1 MPTLCVG
8 TQITVS
14 SGMATPSSGYG
25 TLRIFMNT
33 STGRRLVPKL
43 LETLPSYTR
52 EFFAADVIAGITVGL
67 VALPLAMAFA
77 ISSGVPPEAGIY
89 TAIIGGFIVSLLGGS
104 RCQISG
110 PTGAFVVIVAGIVT
124 EFGVSGLLMCTAMAG
139 VLLLLMG
146 LTGLGAAVRFI
157 PRSVT
162 IGFTNGI
169 AVLIASTQIKEFFGL
184 ELNTV
189 PSEFLPRMI
198 ALAKSAGTIS
208 VLSTLVAIGTIAI
221 ISLWPR
227 VTKKIPG
234 SIVALLAMTAACA
247 IFSAPLATI
256 GTRFGGIPTGLPAV
270 SIPEFR
276 FDLVQPL
283 LPSAFVVAML
293 AAIESLLSAV
303 VADNMSGDR
312 HKPDAELVAQGVANL
327 VVPMFGGIPVT
338 GAIARTATNIRSGAT
353 SPVSGLV
360 HALTL
365 LAIVLAAAPL
375 ARFIPLPALAGIL
388 MVVAYRMGEWR
399 EIPAILR
406 LPSPDRLVWAG
417 TFALT
422 VFADLTVAVQV
433 GMVLAALLY
442 IHNVS
447 MTTTVGAVTDDT
459 LGDGEPR
466 VIADKYIP
474 VYCSVIRIRG
484 PFMFGATDK
493 LEHVASELNK
503 FGPIVVLKVTY
514 MSVIDG
520 TGIHALESLAARLR
534 DAGRSL
540 IICGAQKQPLELIQR
555 SRLMMLVGR
564 KNLQPHLEAALERAA
579 IIYGGFDDPRVRV
592 PA

>member
-1 MPTLCVG
+1 MN
-8 TQITVS
+8 IA
-14 SGMATPSSGYG
+14 SGH
-25 TLRIFMNT
+25 
-33 STGRRLVPKL
+33 RLAPKL
-43 LETLPSYTR
+43 LETLPESTR
-52 EFFAADVIAGITVGL
+52 ERFGADLIAGITVGL

-89 TAIIGGFIVSLLGGS
+89 TAIIGGFIVALLGGS

-110 PTGAFVVIVAGIVT
+110 PTGAFVVIVAGIVH

-139 VLLLLMG
+139 VLLVLMG
-146 LTGLGAAVRFI
+146 VTGLGAAVKFI

-169 AVLIASTQIKEFFGL
+169 AVLIASTQIKDFFGL
-184 ELNTV
+184 SLDTV
-189 PSEFLPRMI
+189 PSEFLPRLI
-198 ALAKSAGTIS
+198 ALAKSAGSIS
-208 VLSTLVAIGTIAI
+208 ALSTLVAAGTVAVVL
-221 ISLWPR
+221 LWPF

-234 SIVALLAMTAACA
+234 SIVALLAMTAVCA
-247 IFSAPLATI
+247 VFAAPVATI
-256 GTRFGGIPTGLPAV
+256 GTRFGGIPTGLPPI

-276 FDLVQPL
+276 FDLIQPL
-283 LPSAFVVAML
+283 LPSACVVAML

-312 HKPDAELVAQGVANL
+312 HKPDAELLAQGVANL

-360 HALTL
+360 HAFTL

-388 MVVAYRMGEWR
+388 MIVAYRMGEWR

-406 LPSPDRLVWAG
+406 LPSADRLVWAG

-433 GMVLAALLY
+433 GMLLAALLY

-447 MTTTVGAVTDDT
+447 ATTTVGSVTDDT

-466 VIADKYIP
+466 VITDKYIP
-474 VYCSVIRIRG
+474 AYCSVIRIRG

-493 LEHVASELNK
+493 LEQATRDLSK
-503 FGPIVVLKVTY
+503 FGPIIVLKVTY
-514 MSVIDG
+514 MSAIDG
-520 TGIHALESLAARLR
+520 TGIHALESLAKRLC
-534 DAGRSL
+534 DSGRSL
-540 IICGAQKQPLELIQR
+540 IICGAQKQPLELIHG
-555 SRLMMLVGR
+555 SKLMPLIGR
-564 KNLQPHLEAALERAA
+564 KNLQPHLDAALERAA
-579 IIYGGFDDPRVRV
+579 IIHGGFDNPKVRV